1 MSGKSKR
8 LLAFRR
14 MSNRF
19 DAFIIFTF
27 IAQVNHF
34 IVFIFLVIVIQ
45 FI

>member
-1 MSGKSKR
+1 
-8 LLAFRR
+8 

-19 DAFIIFTF
+19 DTFIIFSF
-27 IAQVNHF
+27 IACVNYF

>member
-1 MSGKSKR
+1 
-8 LLAFRR
+8 

-27 IAQVNHF
+27 IAYVNHF
-34 IVFIFLVIVIQ
+34 IVFIFLVIVIH

>member
-1 MSGKSKR
+1 
-8 LLAFRR
+8 

-19 DAFIIFTF
+19 DTFIIFTF
-27 IAQVNHF
+27 IAHVNYF